1 MYSTNNPP
9 PQCKGDGYI
18 GYIVLCFP
26 VQKKKKFL
34 YLLTDILSNY
44 SSEGEKLSFAR
55 KVKFN
60 KDNTTFSA
68 CLFVCVCVHA
78 RV

>member
-26 VQKKKKFL
+26 VQKKKKL
-34 YLLTDILSNY
+34 DLLIDILSNY
-44 SSEGEKLSFAR
+44 SSKSEKLSFAR

-60 KDNTTFSA
+60 MDNTTFSA
-68 CLFVCVCVHA
+68 CQFVCVCVV
-78 RV
+78 RVC